1 MAHGAPAAGGPG
13 PTQVSAHGGT
23 GQVDEFEA
31 HHFRIYK
38 MAYLDLNFSVLDIF
52 ASMGRE

>member
-13 PTQVSAHGGT
+13 PTRVSARGGT
-23 GQVDEFEA
+23 GQVDEFEGR
-31 HHFRIYK
+31 HFRIYK
-38 MAYLDLNFSVLDIF
+38 MAYLDLSFSVLDIF